1 MKRYCLYGH
10 KVFIP
15 VICPSCGCE
24 FNLLG
29 PSKFVQ
35 LDEDTEVLVCGNCEI
50 DYEKIKGKMNE
61 MECMGDVSSEEIS
74 LNTLDLVGIKK
85 EKIAKIKKILQ
96 EDTEDDL

>member
-1 MKRYCLYGH
+1 
-10 KVFIP
+10 
-15 VICPSCGCE
+15 
-24 FNLLG
+24 
-29 PSKFVQ
+29 
-35 LDEDTEVLVCGNCEI
+35 
-50 DYEKIKGKMNE
+50 MNE